1 MEGSN
6 HDTSPVSLHRA
17 GAMRN
22 AAKILIAAVLG
33 LGTIAGTLASN
44 FLSDE
49 NRGNHQYLRT
59 TDDVF
64 VRSLEEA
71 LPECELD
78 CCVQFEAEICISDNA
93 WITAIP
99 FEVQILLIIFLIAL
113 SALFSGLTLG
123 LMSLDKTGLEIVM
136 SGDDPKA
143 AAYAQAIYPVRSDGN
158 LLLCTLLLGNVAVN
172 ALLSI
177 LLAEYA
183 GGVVGLISSTF
194 LIVIF
199 GEILPQAFV
208 SSVSTTVSKLAAT
221 SRMWFSQLWMDGR
234 IYSVHDIRSE

>member
-22 AAKILIAAVLG
+22 AAKILIAVVLG

-44 FLSDE
+44 FLSNE

-59 TDDVF
+59 TDVF

-78 CCVQFEAEICISDNA
+78 CCTQLKDEICVSDNA

-99 FEVQILLIIFLIAL
+99 LEVQILLIIFLIAL

-177 LLAEYA
+177 LLAEKA
-183 GGVVGLISSTF
+183 GGAVGLISSTF
-194 LIVIF
+194 LIVVF

-208 SSVSTTVSKLAAT
+208 SSVSTIVSKFATT
-221 SRMWFSQLWMDGR
+221 SRMLFSHLWMDGW